1 MRDSEFEWDDRKA
14 ASNLRKHHVSF
25 GLARLV
31 FADPSSAI
39 DDADEDEPE
48 DRSRRI
54 GIAEGIV
61 LVVIYTMRGER
72 VRIISARKASKR
84 EQDNY
89 FRQGA

>member
-1 MRDSEFEWDDRKA
+1 MRDNEFEWDDRKA
-14 ASNLRKHHVSF
+14 ASNLRKHNVSF

-31 FADPSSAI
+31 FADPLAI

-48 DRSRRI
+48 DRFRRI
-54 GIAEGIV
+54 GIAHGIV

-84 EQDNY
+84 EQDTY